1 MFFNTIRFVSNKS
14 GALLQCGKCLINLH
28 HTTKSFKMKISIGND
43 HAGPEYKKAIVQFL
57 EKSGHT
63 VINHGTDTSDSVD
76 YPDFG
81 HPVAID
87 VETGQAEFG
96 IVICGS
102 GNGIA
107 MSANKH
113 QGIRAALCWM
123 KEIAKLARQHNDANI
138 ISIPARFTSIPQ
150 AVEMV
155 DTFLKTEF
163 EGGRHANRVN
173 KIACQ

>member
-1 MFFNTIRFVSNKS
+1 MR
-14 GALLQCGKCLINLH
+14 
-28 HTTKSFKMKISIGND
+28 ISIGND
-43 HAGPEYKKAIVQFL
+43 HAGPEYKKAIVAFL
-57 EKSGHT
+57 EAKGYE

-81 HPVAID
+81 HPVAED
-87 VETGQAEFG
+87 VESGNVNFG
-96 IVICGS
+96 IIICGS

-113 QGIRAALCWM
+113 QGIRAAVCWT
-123 KEIAKLARQHNDANI
+123 KEISALSRQHNNANI
-138 ISIPARFTSIPQ
+138 ISIPARFTSVHQ

-155 DTFLKTEF
+155 ETFLTTEF
-163 EGGRHANRVN
+163 EGGRHALRVN